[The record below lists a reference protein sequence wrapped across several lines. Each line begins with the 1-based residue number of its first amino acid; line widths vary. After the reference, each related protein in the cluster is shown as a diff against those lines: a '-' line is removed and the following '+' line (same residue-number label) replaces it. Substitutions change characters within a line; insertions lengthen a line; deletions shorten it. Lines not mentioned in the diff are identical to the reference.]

1 MQAKVSGKRRKKM
14 AKECL
19 MDAILDPIN
28 LQNAQDAVRRN
39 KGCAG
44 IDGRSIADDCMDAGG
59 RVMQE
64 QLPRPSSIGNSICLK
79 SKPS

>member
-1 MQAKVSGKRRKKM
+1 MQAKVSGKRRKEM
-14 AKECL
+14 TEESL
-19 MDAILDPIN
+19 MDAVLHPVN

-64 QLPRPSSIGNSICLK
+64 QLPRPYSIGNSVAQKLK
-79 SKPS
+79 RN